1 MISDEA
7 LNAILIDMKNQMAR
21 WFKKYN
27 SLKTK
32 HGKLLFQLTID
43 LNGATFILFG
53 QHELTLQGIQCVIEE
68 IVPTFNVMRI
78 QNTLGRLKFIQPS
91 DLQRYI
97 RHVKCIFGI
106 LETMHNC
113 LKNRRSY

>member
-1 MISDEA
+1 MLSNEA
-7 LNAILIDMKNQMAR
+7 LNDILIDMKNQMAR

-27 SLKTK
+27 SLNTK
-32 HGKLLFQLTID
+32 HGKLLSQLTID
-43 LNGATFILFG
+43 LNVATFILFG
-53 QHELTLQGIQCVIEE
+53 QHELTRQGTKWAIEE

-78 QNTLGRLKFIQPS
+78 QNTLGRLKYIQPS

-106 LETMHNC
+106 LETMHIV
-113 LKNRRSY
+113 LNRLLY